1 MHQKPPAFWQ
11 PTITRITVDVMHST
25 CVLSVLVST
34 QSPVAV
40 TTLSNTAEETTNI
53 INISSS
59 TSDGTDEDGGSLV
72 QQQQQQEL
80 PSSNTSTT
88 QPPSVTAAGKTK
100 RDDGPAKAAPDNNP
114 PPVPEPQRAA
124 PPVHR
129 GDVAFTST
137 VQHHV
142 TAFIAWQQSASCG
155 PGHQGTTSSA
165 VVGYRLRYGS
175 TAVSTSTTP
184 TELTLSSNVAAIDGL
199 LPSDEYWYQVRYVF
213 DDGSQSPWTDRQI
226 LQT

>member
-34 QSPVAV
+34 RSPVEV
-40 TTLSNTAEETTNI
+40 TTLSNTAEETTN
-53 INISSS
+53 NVNSSS
-59 TSDGTDEDGGSLV
+59 DSTDEDGGSLV
-72 QQQQQQEL
+72 QQQQQQQEL

-175 TAVSTSTTP
+175 TAVSTSTP